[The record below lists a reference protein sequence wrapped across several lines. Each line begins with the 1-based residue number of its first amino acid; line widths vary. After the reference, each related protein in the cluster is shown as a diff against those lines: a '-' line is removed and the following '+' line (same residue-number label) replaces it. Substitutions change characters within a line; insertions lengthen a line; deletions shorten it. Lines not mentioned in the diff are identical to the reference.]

1 MGAGGGVGGILT
13 ISDFQRLVGDTVLQV
28 NGNEFTFTAGGTHSI
43 GSNLTIVLQD
53 NNVIIIPEDTTVNL
67 SGTIQ
72 NTENPPDQDEGIILI
87 DNSGTLNVQDGG
99 SVELAVT
106 SGNTGIR
113 NSSSNTFNLE
123 RGTTLMFDNLAGTGY
138 VNTGTTKI
146 EGRVLFADGIEPGG
160 KGIVLDNLEE
170 GQTSSFIVESTG
182 ELIFNTIS
190 GVDGRGDGRE
200 TFGVDIVNIE
210 GAPNQGVRSF
220 INRGSITAN
229 DIFEASDAD
238 DSTRCVLLNFAG
250 ATDRGGGEAE
260 LKNEG
265 SITVNGTISGRA
277 ISIENNNTFTVT
289 GNISLNLITSISG
302 AIFIEANF
310 IQESDSVIDFKS
322 IKNEG
327 TGCLLIQDGATTPS
341 TLEQNGNI
349 NFSTIS
355 NRGKG
360 IEFNF
365 LPGELDIGDGAYI
378 VKNGATLEFGK
389 DGDGVTTG
397 STGIDLA
404 LVAAYTPVF
413 TVEVGGNIEF
423 NEGDDDGTIGIDI
436 PLNARDNVFTNNGTI
451 TFNDNLSRNYAVNE
465 DAVVPAESLKYG
477 GTGTYN

>member
-146 EGRVLFADGIEPGG
+146 EGRVLFVDGIEPGG

-170 GQTSSFIVESTG
+170 GQTSSFIVENTG

-190 GVDGRGDGRE
+190 GDDGTDDGRE
-200 TFGVDIVNIE
+200 TFGVDIINTE
-210 GAPNQGVRSF
+210 GAHSKGVRSF

-229 DIFEASDAD
+229 DIVEASD
-238 DSTRCVLLNFAG
+238 STPLTKCVLLNFAG
-250 ATDRGGGEAE
+250 NTDREGGEAE

-265 SITVNGTISGRA
+265 SITVNGTISGKA
-277 ISIENNNTFTVT
+277 ISLENSNTFTVT
-289 GNISLNLITSISG
+289 GNISLNSITSSNGIGISL
-302 AIFIEANF
+302 EANF

-322 IKNEG
+322 IRN
-327 TGCLLIQDGATTPS
+327 GAFGIVILQAGGAPL

-355 NRGKG
+355 NGGKG
-360 IEFNF
+360 IELFAS
-365 LPGELDIGDGAYI
+365 GTLDTGDGIYI
-378 VKNGATLEFGK
+378 VKNEATLKFGK
-389 DGDGVTTG
+389 DGNGVTTR
-397 STGIDLA
+397 STGIDFATAGTL
-404 LVAAYTPVF
+404 TPLI

-436 PLNARDNVFTNNGTI
+436 PVPDRDSVFTNNGTI
-451 TFNDNLSRNYAVNE
+451 RFNNDLSVNYALSGA
-465 DAVVPAESLKYG
+465 AVVPAEAEQYG
-477 GTGTYN
+477 GTGIYN